1 MSGAVK
7 RISVDAAY
15 IVAIVGITLA
25 VWAVSAA
32 AVDSEFV
39 LPSIGATF
47 DALGDVLRYG
57 VFWSGLCGT
66 LLRSLIGFAISFL
79 LFAAAFALSTA
90 STHFARF
97 IDPVVSALRSLPAV
111 AVTLILVIAVGGYGA
126 PVVLGVLVIMPI
138 MYSAARARVATVPK
152 ELGELCRLWGAS
164 KYMTFKA
171 LWFPCLANGL
181 PEIMST
187 AFSYNIKAVV
197 GAEILAQTA
206 GSLGML
212 MKIAQSN
219 LQTPMLVA
227 YVVAAVVVSV
237 VAEKLVRVTMR
248 VVLKR
253 FD

>member
-1 MSGAVK
+1 MKGAVK

-15 IVAIVGITLA
+15 IVAVVGITLA
-25 VWAVSAA
+25 VWAISAA

-47 DALGDVLRYG
+47 ASFGDVLRYG
-57 VFWSGLCGT
+57 AFWSGLSGT
-66 LLRSLIGFAISFL
+66 LSRCLIGFVVS
-79 LFAAAFALSTA
+79 FALFVVAFMLSVA
-90 STHFARF
+90 SPHFARM

-111 AVTLILVIAVGGYGA
+111 AVTLILVLAVGGYGA

-138 MYSAARARVATVPK
+138 MYSSARARVATMPK
-152 ELGELCRLWGAS
+152 ELSELCLLWGAS
-164 KYMTFKA
+164 NRQKLNA
-171 LWFPCLANGL
+171 LWFPCLASGL
-181 PEIMST
+181 PEILST

-197 GAEILAQTA
+197 GAEILAQTS

-219 LQTPMLVA
+219 LQTAMLVA

-237 VAEKLVRVTMR
+237 IAEAVIRLGLRAA
-248 VVLKR
+248 LKR